1 MIKSENQK
9 YIEEKVFSIDG
20 LRLIILSYY
29 LDPPHCKSCGIV
41 LTNHSTWF
49 PTGYKIKYNGLCLWC
64 YH

>member
-29 LDPPHCKSCGIV
+29 LEPPKCKCCGIT
-41 LTNHSTWF
+41 LNSYSTWF
-49 PTGYKIKYNGLCLWC
+49 PTGYKIKYDGLCLWC